1 MNKAQEDFI
10 NEENARFYKLP
21 VSEVKDRVGVGEIKA
36 LHKPSPTSAKEENG
50 QLTIIGGSTL
60 FHGAPLLALTT
71 ASRLVDMVFFSS
83 PKDQKDFVNQLNSS
97 LYSFIWVPENEV
109 DYYIEKSDAVLI
121 GPGMMRYS
129 KENSKTSPLPSPGR
143 RGDTRGEVN
152 GDGKRTKELTER
164 LLKKFPQ
171 KQWIIDA
178 GSLQTMDAK
187 FIPEGSI
194 LTPNRKEFA
203 MIFGMP
209 KTLENAKAMAKKYN
223 CIVVNKGAEAS
234 VCSPT
239 QYKHIGM
246 AQGGLTK
253 GGTGDVTAGLI
264 AAFSCKNDPY
274 LSACSGTFLV
284 KLAAQRLSEKV
295 GHMYNADDLAKAVP
309 EAYKWCLDS

>member
-10 NEENARFYKLP
+10 NQENARYYKLP
-21 VSEVKDRVGVGEIKA
+21 VEEARDRVGVGEVKA
-36 LHKPSPTSAKEENG
+36 LHQPSPTSVKEENG
-50 QLTIIGGSTL
+50 QLTIIGGSSL

-83 PKDQKDFVNQLNSS
+83 PKDQKDFANNLNGS

-109 DYYIEKSDAVLI
+109 DYYINKSDAVLI

-129 KENSKTSPLPSPGR
+129 KESLKVTESKSLKSK
-143 RGDTRGEVN
+143 VN

-171 KQWIIDA
+171 KRWIIDA
-178 GSLQTMDAK
+178 GSLQTMYEK
-187 FIPEGSI
+187 FIPEGAI

-209 KTLENAKAMAKKYN
+209 KTLENAKAMANKYH
-223 CIVVNKGAEAS
+223 CVVVNKGAQAS
-234 VCSPT
+234 VCSST

-264 AAFSCKNDPY
+264 AALACKNDPF
-274 LSACSGTFLV
+274 LAACAGTFLV
-284 KLAAQRLSEKV
+284 KLAAQKLSEKV
-295 GHMYNADDLAKAVP
+295 AHFYNADDLAKAVP
-309 EAYKWCLDS
+309 EAYKWCLDF